1 MTETEHDAYMV
12 IGNFRGSRKTTFLAR
27 LFTYIIDS
35 NVWKIRMKALDVA
48 AADAVAYIS

>member
-12 IGNFRGSRKTTFLAR
+12 IGNLMGSRKTAFLAR
-27 LFTYIIDS
+27 LFTYIIDL
-35 NVWKIRMKALDVA
+35 NIWKIRMKALDVA